1 MPVVKL
7 KFRRTQFT
15 ELTNS
20 QWQII
25 KDLLNIQRKRKYDL
39 RIVLNAI
46 LKLNR
51 TGCQWRNLDEKYPP
65 WETVYYYF
73 RKWQK
78 DGTWT
83 KIIMLLVQLERSR
96 NGRCIEPSVCAI
108 DSQSVKIS
116 SLISE
121 ETGVDSYKKVKGRKR
136 HIAVDVLGLPLA
148 FFVSGANQHDGI
160 AGIELFPQLDV
171 ISKRL
176 KLIRTDGIYKGQF
189 ETSANICGYTV
200 ERTKK
205 PNDGSNFIPQTGR
218 WQVERSFGWFNF
230 FRRLSRDFEKTV
242 ASSVAFM
249 QIAFIDIILSRLA

>member
-1 MPVVKL
+1 MLIFVFDQKHNIMLVVKL

-39 RIVLNAI
+39 RVVLNGI

-73 RKWQK
+73 RNWQK

-83 KIIMLLVQLERSR
+83 KIITLLVQLERSR

-108 DSQSVKIS
+108 DSQSVKIG

-121 ETGVDSYKKVKGRKR
+121 ETGVDN
-136 HIAVDVLGLPLA
+136 H
-148 FFVSGANQHDGI
+148 
-160 AGIELFPQLDV
+160 
-171 ISKRL
+171 
-176 KLIRTDGIYKGQF
+176 
-189 ETSANICGYTV
+189 
-200 ERTKK
+200 
-205 PNDGSNFIPQTGR
+205 
-218 WQVERSFGWFNF
+218 
-230 FRRLSRDFEKTV
+230 
-242 ASSVAFM
+242 
-249 QIAFIDIILSRLA
+249 